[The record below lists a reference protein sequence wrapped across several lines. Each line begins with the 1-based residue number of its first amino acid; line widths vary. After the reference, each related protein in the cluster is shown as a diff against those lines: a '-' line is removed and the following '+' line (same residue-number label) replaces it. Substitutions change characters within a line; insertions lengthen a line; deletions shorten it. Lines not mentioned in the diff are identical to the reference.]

1 MKKFEFMWT
10 PTKGWSGLDA
20 SGVNPSLLLFFGS
33 RKSMAEMPF
42 YDDLKRKF
50 PDAIV
55 VGCSGGG
62 LIHGDG
68 IVDVGITGVGMEF
81 ATTKV
86 AVVSATVQDSFDSF
100 AVGRSLGNN
109 LAGEKLAG
117 VLLLTDGI
125 EVNGDELLSG
135 LISNLPDNVM
145 IGGGMAADDDRFKK
159 TLISANA
166 PPQPNVIAAVG
177 FYGDDIRLTSA
188 RGDGWKHAGPEFTI
202 TASRMNKL
210 YDLNGVPALEL
221 YEKHLGDQSQH
232 LPMSGLNF
240 PLLVCDPK
248 NQNVP
253 LVRTLLGIDREVGM
267 LTFAGNV
274 PEGWMARLMHA
285 EPLDLINAA
294 AGAALGRELD
304 ALADAQVAIL
314 VSCIGRR
321 LVLGNRAEDEIKTL
335 KRALGGTPA
344 IAGFYS
350 YGEFATPSED
360 GKPRLFNQSMT
371 LFSISED
378 AA

>member
-1 MKKFEFMWT
+1 
-10 PTKGWSGLDA
+10 
-20 SGVNPSLLLFFGS
+20 
-33 RKSMAEMPF
+33 
-42 YDDLKRKF
+42 
-50 PDAIV
+50 
-55 VGCSGGG
+55 
-62 LIHGDG
+62 
-68 IVDVGITGVGMEF
+68 
-81 ATTKV
+81 
-86 AVVSATVQDSFDSF
+86 
-100 AVGRSLGNN
+100 
-109 LAGEKLAG
+109 
-117 VLLLTDGI
+117 
-125 EVNGDELLSG
+125 
-135 LISNLPDNVM
+135 
-145 IGGGMAADDDRFKK
+145 
-159 TLISANA
+159 
-166 PPQPNVIAAVG
+166 
-177 FYGDDIRLTSA
+177 
-188 RGDGWKHAGPEFTI
+188 
-202 TASRMNKL
+202 
-210 YDLNGVPALEL
+210 
-221 YEKHLGDQSQH
+221 
-232 LPMSGLNF
+232 MSGLNF